1 MTLQQIRYVIAI
13 EQQGSF
19 SEAAKKMFISQPSIS
34 AMVKELEQELGITI
48 FQRTRQGVVL
58 TADGKEFLKYAYQMV
73 DCESA
78 IQSRFS
84 PGSGKLRQQFSVSSQ
99 HYTFVINAF
108 SQLENQLKNAPYNL
122 RIKETLT
129 SEVISDVAKQ
139 RSEIG
144 VIFLSDISEK
154 YILRLLKNNYLSFTP
169 LIQVTPCV
177 FLHESHPLA
186 QRENISTEDLEN
198 YPCIVYD
205 QADDHMLYYS
215 EEISIPVFKPEK
227 QIYVTDLY
235 TAIKLMESC
244 QAYNIGTG
252 ILDKGLSTFRA
263 VPLEGHGMITIGWI
277 SLQNSV
283 LSALGAEFVSLL
295 ENQLK
300 HQMQYYGQHLHV

>member
-1 MTLQQIRYVIAI
+1 MTLQQLRYVIAI

-19 SEAAKKMFISQPSIS
+19 SEAAKKLYISQPSIS
-34 AMVKELEQELGITI
+34 AMVKELEQELDITI
-48 FQRTRQGVVL
+48 FQRTRQGVIL
-58 TADGKEFLKYAYQMV
+58 TADGKEFLKYAYQMM

-84 PGSGKLRQQFSVSSQ
+84 PGAGKLRRNFSVSSQ

-108 SQLENQLKNAPYNL
+108 SLLESQLRNAAYNL
-122 RIKETLT
+122 RLKETLT
-129 SEVISDVAKQ
+129 SEVINDVARQ

-154 YILRLLKNNYLSFTP
+154 YILRLLKSNYLTFTP
-169 LIQVTPCV
+169 LVQVKPCV

-186 QRENISTEDLEN
+186 QASCVSTEDLEN

-205 QADDHMLYYS
+205 QADDHMMYYS

-235 TAIKLMESC
+235 TAVKLMESC

-252 ILDKGLSTFRA
+252 ILDKDLTTFRA
-263 VPLEGHGMITIGWI
+263 IPLEGFGLITVGWI
-277 SLQNSV
+277 SLQNSA
-283 LSALGAEFVSLL
+283 LSSLGAEFISLL
-295 ENQLK
+295 EHQIQ
-300 HQMQYYGQHLHV
+300 HQMKYYGQSANV